1 MAKDVAKHDEA
12 DEAGEGAADDTAARA
27 DRKKKRLIIIA
38 AAAVLVI
45 GGVAGAWLT
54 GAADPVI
61 ALVAGSGDHDSGA
74 EAEQAAEAAV
84 PVFYVLPDVV
94 VNLNTRGSRPTY
106 LKLRAELEL
115 TSADDIQ
122 RIEQR
127 LPRITDSFQVYLR
140 ELRLDDIQGSA
151 GTYRIREELLRRVS
165 AAVAPAEVNDVLF
178 AEMFIQ

>member
-1 MAKDVAKHDEA
+1 MTKDVAEHDEA
-12 DEAGEGAADDTAARA
+12 DEAGDGTADDTAAQA
-27 DRKKKRLIIIA
+27 SRKKKRMIIIA
-38 AAAVLVI
+38 AAAALVA
-45 GGVAGAWLT
+45 GAAAGAWLS
-54 GAADPVI
+54 GLADPFI
-61 ALVAGSGDHDSGA
+61 ALVAGSEANDDGA
-74 EAEQAAEAAV
+74 EAERAAEAAV
-84 PVFYVLPDVV
+84 PVFYALPDFV

-122 RIEQR
+122 RVEQR

-165 AAVAPAEVNDVLF
+165 AAVAPAQINDVLF
-178 AEMFIQ
+178 AEMFIH